1 MKCAHRILSSVS
13 RVILAMSSEQAATVR
28 RLRLFVVVL
37 GLSNLL
43 LGGAGFYFLRKI
55 DQSSWSASSFW

>member
-1 MKCAHRILSSVS
+1 
-13 RVILAMSSEQAATVR
+13 MSSEQAATVR